1 RVMERWGWIDY
12 RHRVEDFNRPVTT
25 FFPLLPPDASAHEWI
40 EFESPD
46 ATGETTRL
54 RLSDQGTIEQAG
66 RKLRRIAAIWKFG
79 TGLERTVTLTI
90 DPTVFGKGDPPP
102 KFLVWSP
109 DQSPD
114 RAARKEVEAFLQG
127 IPSERAYRRGT
138 VRYLKTA
145 LRHNAFE
152 CRHAAAQVSQEEFS
166 KPGDVSDHSKL
177 YRIDV
182 WLTAAVPFGVL
193 QFDQTIRDG
202 DTGDVLSNRRFTAVA
217 NSRSFDAKA
226 ERKNAPPKAASALN
240 IPRE

>member
-1 RVMERWGWIDY
+1 MERWGWIDY

-66 RKLRRIAAIWKFG
+66 RNSQNRSDLEIRHRPGADGDAHNRPDRIRQRRS
-79 TGLERTVTLTI
+79 
-90 DPTVFGKGDPPP
+90 PP

-240 IPRE
+240 IPTE